1 MIQKMLGT
9 PECTRVPGLI
19 ADTGTAEA
27 KAGGNRKMISV
38 VLMRFGLMGNLEM
51 RVEIGAGGGRD
62 LGVYVEGGGKCHT
75 TGTDTGGAEVAE

>member
-1 MIQKMLGT
+1 
-9 PECTRVPGLI
+9 
-19 ADTGTAEA
+19 
-27 KAGGNRKMISV
+27 
-38 VLMRFGLMGNLEM
+38 MGNLEM